1 MENIIIKTS
10 EDVKVFF
17 TLLKDKYK
25 LSFHPDDPFE
35 EYINLDTKE
44 PIFVKD
50 EAKYLNQMMDAS
62 FVVCEKEEID
72 IYELGMSI
80 LMN

>member
-25 LSFHPDDPFE
+25 LSFHPDDSFE
-35 EYINLDTKE
+35 DYINVDTKE
-44 PIFVKD
+44 SIFTNE
-50 EAKYLNQMMDAS
+50 EAEYFDKIMDAS
-62 FVVCEKEEID
+62 FEVCEKEEID

-80 LMN
+80 LN